1 MLGVQGRHLHTLH
14 EMEVHI
20 CMDAHALRFCIEL
33 IHRQTNTFDLGSWF
47 MKHVTSLLHI
57 VLWLDCVCR
66 MGKVLHIWNH
76 ARIAQLCWPL
86 GIVPYVVSICWVYI
100 LWLASIWYFHTN
112 VWILF
117 ESCWLY
123 ISWLASIGC
132 FYTLYM
138 NLVWILLVVHLVCCI
153 NWMLLCTYVSI
164 LCQSCWVCILWL
176 ASIGCFYTPMCE
188 PSGFVE
194 ERWDRSL
201 CINLLVPTY

>member
-33 IHRQTNTFDLGSWF
+33 IRRQTNTFDLGSWF

-100 LWLASIWYFHTN
+100 LWLASIWYFHTH

-138 NLVWILLVVHLVCCI
+138 NLWLNLAGCASCVLHHLDASMHLCVNLVSILLGVHIVACI
-153 NWMLLCTYVSI
+153 DWMLLYTYVWTFWF
-164 LCQSCWVCILWL
+164 C
-176 ASIGCFYTPMCE
+176 GRKM
-188 PSGFVE
+188 G
-194 ERWDRSL
+194 
-201 CINLLVPTY
+201 